1 MDSAAAPAEDPP
13 PASLAFVDALPNVL
27 LHADWLAR
35 GAAPAVCREWARP
48 LQARHGGPIP
58 NPEPEAKPEPEPEP
72 EAKPNPNPP

>member
-1 MDSAAAPAEDPP
+1 MASTAAMDSAAAPTEDPQ
-13 PASLAFVDALPNVL
+13 PASLAFVDALPTVL

-58 NPEPEAKPEPEPEP
+58 NP
-72 EAKPNPNPP
+72 